1 MTFTKVKLEEVNNFF
16 KNRLIHHNDKFTA
29 EINFESE
36 FVILLAVKF
45 IYQNKTNKLLN
56 KIEKLNILEKD
67 ETIYKI
73 YNDKC
78 QNIFSNI
85 LKKLENSKD
94 NIKSKRI
101 RVNEMYDILFNQN
114 SNKHDH
120 LDWVSYDAYIILKK
134 KFEMDI

>member
-56 KIEKLNILEKD
+56 TLEKLNILEKD

-114 SNKHDH
+114 SNKHDY